1 MTQHR
6 LVVLGSMDEFVELVK
21 LARSQGIYTIVCDG
35 YENGPA
41 KAFADKAYNI
51 DVRDIDGVAAMCREE
66 QADGIIASFSDLLAE
81 CLVKI
86 AAKAGLK
93 CYCTPEK
100 IRYLREKPLMK
111 EMFRQLQIPTPTS
124 IRLNADF
131 ADSELE
137 AVGLP
142 CVIKP
147 ANGYGSRGI
156 YVVNSADEIRA
167 HFANTASFSSF
178 DYILAETYNQG
189 HEFNMMTWM
198 VDGELQLLSIA
209 DREKSHEIEGDI
221 PHISRLVYPSR
232 FLDEVREQ
240 SMDIVRKVA
249 QFVGI
254 TTGPISMQFF
264 YTPGQGVQV
273 CEIAGRMFGY
283 EHELVTLAGGMS
295 VEQLLLDYVYDEAAL
310 KRTFQAHDPHFKCL
324 SGGLYFHGY
333 EGTVADV
340 SAAEA
345 AAKLPGVAQSIIYYQ
360 PGETIAH
367 GVGAKPYAA
376 RYYITADRREAL
388 DELTRTL
395 FGTVRMLDGE
405 GKNLLYSNQ
414 LEQ

>member
-1 MTQHR
+1 
-6 LVVLGSMDEFVELVK
+6 
-21 LARSQGIYTIVCDG
+21 
-35 YENGPA
+35 
-41 KAFADKAYNI
+41 
-51 DVRDIDGVAAMCREE
+51 MCREE

-209 DREKSHEIEGDI
+209 DRIEAFEA
-221 PHISRLVYPSR
+221 SRR
-232 FLDEVREQ
+232 
-240 SMDIVRKVA
+240 
-249 QFVGI
+249 
-254 TTGPISMQFF
+254 
-264 YTPGQGVQV
+264 
-273 CEIAGRMFGY
+273 
-283 EHELVTLAGGMS
+283 
-295 VEQLLLDYVYDEAAL
+295 
-310 KRTFQAHDPHFKCL
+310 
-324 SGGLYFHGY
+324 
-333 EGTVADV
+333 
-340 SAAEA
+340 
-345 AAKLPGVAQSIIYYQ
+345 
-360 PGETIAH
+360 
-367 GVGAKPYAA
+367 
-376 RYYITADRREAL
+376 
-388 DELTRTL
+388 
-395 FGTVRMLDGE
+395 
-405 GKNLLYSNQ
+405 
-414 LEQ
+414 